1 MDGCGLQED
10 EHTFPSFA
18 LHVFYNAAAAASVLA
33 KNNFVKGLEAC
44 ASSSGVKAQV
54 GEAKPTA
61 YADAA
66 SIALTSEQVVTSL
79 NDLCVSSSLLLCLS
93 FVSCGRDSRNA
104 HWFADHD
111 ESQLTDCGNDFGQ
124 SYTCKCGANV
134 PVWCTYQIFL
144 ELNLGCLGC

>member
-1 MDGCGLQED
+1 MHAGNGAVDGCGLQAD

-33 KNNFVKGLEAC
+33 KNNFVNGLKAY

-66 SIALTSEQVVTSL
+66 SIALTSEQVNTFISMVDEIQWSL
-79 NDLCVSSSLLLCLS
+79 HLFQFVACSVSLFSL
-93 FVSCGRDSRNA
+93 VG
-104 HWFADHD
+104 
-111 ESQLTDCGNDFGQ
+111 
-124 SYTCKCGANV
+124 
-134 PVWCTYQIFL
+134 CTL
-144 ELNLGCLGC
+144 VRVLVC